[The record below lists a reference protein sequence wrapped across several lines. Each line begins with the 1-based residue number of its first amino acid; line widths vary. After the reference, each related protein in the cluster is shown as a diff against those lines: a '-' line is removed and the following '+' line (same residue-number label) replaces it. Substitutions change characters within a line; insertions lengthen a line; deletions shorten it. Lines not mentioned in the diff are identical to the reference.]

1 MTNDEDA
8 LNGREENTE
17 SLEQQLERLLEDAE
31 FTVASLRRELDGA
44 RSRREQEAML
54 RAQHAEI
61 DRLREH
67 LAEAQVHWGAVR
79 EFFEAALRE
88 LSSDQQDDDS
98 SGEGQG

>member
-1 MTNDEDA
+1 M
-8 LNGREENTE
+8 NGRDEIPD

-44 RSRREQEAML
+44 RGRREREAML
-54 RAQHAEI
+54 REQHAEI

-88 LSSDQQDDDS
+88 LNSDHQNDES
-98 SGEGQG
+98 SGEG